1 MGIKEVSKLV
11 FYAQSTSA
19 VISGRMGIKTN
30 KKYCLPKHFALKMI
44 TKCFALPLETKSL
57 F

>member
-11 FYAQSTSA
+11 FHVQSTSA